1 MIVRE
6 AKYQGVRDFE
16 ARARTCFVVSF
27 FLPFFTRREGGWHG
41 GDVCRKTLVCVGL
54 FDKS

>member
-6 AKYQGVRDFE
+6 AKYRGVRDFE
-16 ARARTCFVVSF
+16 ARARTRFVVSF